1 MEIVGKLVKKNF
13 TVESGEVRDYYVIE
27 YSLVDGSKLEVSLK
41 GDKAKLLLMSLA
53 IEKNNK

>member
-27 YSLVDGSKLEVSLK
+27 YSLVDGSKLEVPLK

>member
-1 MEIVGKLVKKNF
+1 MEIIGKLVKKNF
-13 TVESGEVRDYYVIE
+13 TVETGEVRDYYVIE

>member
-13 TVESGEVRDYYVIE
+13 TVESGEVKDYYVIE
-27 YSLVDGSKLEVSLK
+27 YPLVDGSKLEVPLK